1 MSERPSNPP
10 PPPHWLLHRADQ
22 ATVAL
27 LVAVALGA
35 TIGWWVAHGGL
46 SGRLVELDRAEPQNA
61 RFQVDVNRAEWPE
74 LANVPGL
81 GSVLAH
87 RIVDCRR
94 MGGPFADHEDL
105 RRRVSGI
112 GPRTLESIRPYLCPM
127 PPKRDIAGK

>member
-1 MSERPSNPP
+1 MSDKASNPP

-35 TIGWWVAHGGL
+35 TVGWWVAHGGL
-46 SGRLVELDRAEPQNA
+46 SGRLVEVDRAEPQNA

-74 LANVPGL
+74 LANVPGI

-105 RRRVSGI
+105 RRRVPGI
-112 GPRTLESIRPYLCPM
+112 GPRTLESIRPYLYPM
-127 PPKRDIAGK
+127 PPRRACGK